1 MHGKY
6 VRLAT
11 TIAYSLSLK
20 KEVENYVRVIY
31 YPVVY
36 KENVGKFC
44 KGIFKVNRIL
54 WLLQK
59 ILAQLFPIKLR
70 MHWKK
75 II

>member
-11 TIAYSLSLK
+11 TIAYSL
-20 KEVENYVRVIY
+20 EVENYVRVIY